1 MPKSTEVPAE
11 LKEFN
16 RVFEELCY
24 HFQYADTFN
33 DFLDYSIACF
43 EPFGDKELVARLQ
56 KKYVQR
62 YTLFNQLFSEWILTT
77 NRVLQKRE
85 WYDALGTYYEV
96 LSTSSKANALGQ
108 FFSPDPLCDL
118 MAGIQYSDVKAGQ
131 NVYDPAAGSGRMLLA
146 VKVLSPGA
154 VFYACDIDYM
164 CAKMTALNMV
174 IHGCQGQ
181 VVCGDSLQLYQDW
194 RFGYQINDLLYQLG
208 VPHLAPLHKEDCQQL
223 AVMNN
228 LAKETA
234 AKAKPTIT
242 PPEFQTTKTVFGEQ
256 LFLL

>member
-43 EPFGDKELVARLQ
+43 LPTGDKELVARLE
-56 KKYVQR
+56 KKYAHR
-62 YTLFNQLFSEWILTT
+62 YTLFRQLFSDWIITT

-85 WYDALGTYYEV
+85 WYDALGCYYEV
-96 LSTSSKANALGQ
+96 LSSESKASALGQ
-108 FFSPDPLCDL
+108 FFTPHELCDV
-118 MAGIQYSDVKAGQ
+118 MAGLQYSGVEAGKT
-131 NVYDPAAGSGRMLLA
+131 VYDPAAGSGRLLLA

-154 VFYACDIDYM
+154 VFYACDIDYL

-181 VVCGDSLQLYQDW
+181 VVCGDSFWLDQDW
-194 RFGYQINDLLYQLG
+194 RFGYQINALLNITGY
-208 VPHLAPLHKEDCQQL
+208 PHLAPIEKEQCRQVKTLQGM
-223 AVMNN
+223 V
-228 LAKETA
+228 KE
-234 AKAKPTIT
+234 AKAQPKPSVK
-242 PPEFQTTKTVFGEQ
+242 PPEFQPSKTTFGEQ